1 MDVKQI
7 YSLMNTVS
15 QEVLGENALV
25 QEDLTGVVDLGTA
38 VFNANAVDRYVKS
51 LVNHIG
57 KVIFVNRPYMGGV
70 PSVLMD
76 GWEYGSVLEKIH
88 ADLPTAVENK
98 S

>member
-51 LVNHIG
+51 LVNHTS
-57 KVIFVNRPYMGGV
+57 KLMAYLNPLRN
-70 PSVLMD
+70 VLD
-76 GWEYGSVLEKIH
+76 DIYS
-88 ADLPTAVENK
+88 K
-98 S
+98 SSLSCILISK